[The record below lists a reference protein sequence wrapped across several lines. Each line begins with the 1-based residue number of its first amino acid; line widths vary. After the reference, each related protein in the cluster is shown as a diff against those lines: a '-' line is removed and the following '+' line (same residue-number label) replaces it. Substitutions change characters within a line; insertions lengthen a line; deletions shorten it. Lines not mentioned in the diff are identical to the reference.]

1 MMLSTP
7 FPVEILTLFPDFFDG
22 PLRISLTGKA
32 IERGHFSVNCV
43 DIRDFTHDKH
53 RTCDDVPYGGGAGM
67 VMKPEP
73 LVAALESARER
84 HPGVPR
90 ILMSPQGEPFS
101 QKIAREL
108 AQGPGMILVCGRYEG
123 VDERVRQHWI
133 DREISIGDYVL
144 TGGEVASMV
153 VIDAVTRLLPGVLGN
168 QESISE
174 ESFSAPMLEYPQ
186 YTRPREFRGF
196 EVPEILL
203 SGDHGRVA
211 KWRQEQALARTKE
224 RRPDLLER
232 RDASPDSQSES

>member
-1 MMLSTP
+1 MSSP
-7 FPVEILTLFPDFFDG
+7 FPVEILTLFPDFFEG
-22 PLRISLTGKA
+22 PLQISLTGKA

-43 DIRDFTHDKH
+43 DIRSFTTDKH

-101 QKIAREL
+101 QEIAREL
-108 AQGPGMILVCGRYEG
+108 AAGPGMILVCGRYEG
-123 VDERVRQHWI
+123 IDERVRQNWI

-168 QESISE
+168 QESINE

-196 EVPEILL
+196 EVPEVLL
-203 SGDHGRVA
+203 SGDHGRIA
-211 KWRQEQALARTKE
+211 KWRRDQSEARTRE
-224 RRPDLLER
+224 RRPDLAAR
-232 RDASPDSQSES
+232 WDSESDSDQG

>member
-1 MMLSTP
+1 MSTP
-7 FPVEILTLFPDFFDG
+7 YPVEILTLFPDFFTS
-22 PLRISLTGKA
+22 PLQISLTGKA
-32 IERGHFSVNCV
+32 IERGHFSVRCT
-43 DIRDFTHDKH
+43 DIRDFTTDKH

-73 LVAALESARER
+73 LVAGLEAARAR

-123 VDERVRQHWI
+123 VDERVREHWI

-144 TGGEVASMV
+144 TGGEVAAMV

-168 QESISE
+168 QESITE

-186 YTRPREFRGF
+186 YTRPREFRGH
-196 EVPEILL
+196 EVPPILL

-211 KWRQEQALARTKE
+211 QWRREQAEARTRA

-232 RDASPDSQSES
+232 WPSDEDHD